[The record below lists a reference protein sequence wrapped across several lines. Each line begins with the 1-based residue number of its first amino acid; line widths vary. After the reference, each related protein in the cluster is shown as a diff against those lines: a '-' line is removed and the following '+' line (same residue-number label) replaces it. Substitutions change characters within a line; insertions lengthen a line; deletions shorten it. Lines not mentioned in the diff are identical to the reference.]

1 MMIVVIITPSPDCH
15 MHPLDLGFFYLI
27 EEYKIKNRIIAPEML
42 SSEILA
48 ATAKLTEAEAD
59 LC

>member
-1 MMIVVIITPSPDCH
+1 

-27 EEYKIKNRIIAPEML
+27 EEYKIKNRIIAPEIL
-42 SSEILA
+42 SSELLA
-48 ATAKLTEAEAD
+48 ATAKLTEAGAD